1 MNVQQIID
9 AGLTPLYLQY
19 KALELQDKLSSSTN
33 AKFFF
38 VPIGKDGLPIIVD
51 TNNNAEM

>member
-9 AGLTPLYLQY
+9 AGLTPLYLHY